1 MTAEA
6 AATSRPDVAPSVD
19 ALLDAWGEVQN
30 VMTRLPGI
38 VEERFGVPPHRLHVL
53 GAVERGASRVQD
65 IADASWTSV
74 SAASRTVDGLVR
86 DGWVDRRPD
95 PQDRRATQVTLTA
108 LGRAHLDEIR
118 TWAEVM
124 VAEMVET
131 LGPDRVDRMASD
143 LSAFAGQVDDYLDRD
158 TVQ

>member
-1 MTAEA
+1 MTPEA
-6 AATSRPDVAPSVD
+6 TATSRPDVAPSVE
-19 ALLDAWGEVQN
+19 ALLAAWGEVQN

-38 VEERFGVPPHRLHVL
+38 VEQRFGVPPHRLHVL

-95 PQDRRATQVTLTA
+95 PQDRRATQVTLTP

-118 TWAEVM
+118 TWAEAM

-131 LGPDRVDRMASD
+131 LGPDRADRVAGD
-143 LSAFAGQVDDYLDRD
+143 LSAFAAQVDDYLDRD
-158 TVQ
+158 TV